1 MIRSKGGLIAI
12 GIVTLILG
20 LALKLPAR
28 VAAHWL
34 VPSEIFIGG
43 LEGTVWNGSAKEAS
57 ASGIYMREVKWTLN
71 AMQILTGALSYEIEA
86 TPVSGFFESEVRIG
100 LGGAISMSELRAAL
114 PINLF
119 SAAIGIRGL
128 EGQANLALDRL
139 ELLDGLAVVADG
151 VVNIVDLIVP
161 LVGNDSLGGYEIEL
175 FTQNNG
181 VSASITDSDGV
192 LDLAGSL
199 QIRNDRSFEFLGVVV
214 PKPETPAA
222 IRRKLRFLPPA
233 NDQGQQ
239 ELRLEGIL

>member
-1 MIRSKGGLIAI
+1 LIHSKGGLIAI

-57 ASGIYMREVKWTLN
+57 ASGIYVREVKWTLN

-114 PINLF
+114 PISLL

-161 LVGNDSLGGYEIEL
+161 LVGHDSLGDYEIEL

-222 IRRKLRFLPPA
+222 IRRQLRFLPPA

>member
-222 IRRKLRFLPPA
+222 IRRQLRFLPPA

>member
-12 GIVTLILG
+12 GVATLILG
-20 LALKLPAR
+20 LALKLPAQ
-28 VAAHWL
+28 VVAHWL
-34 VPSEIFIGG
+34 APSEIVIGG
-43 LEGTVWNGSAKEAS
+43 LEGTAWNGSAREAS
-57 ASGIYMREVKWTLN
+57 IDGIYVREVKWTLN

-100 LGGAISMSELRAAL
+100 LDGTISMLKLRATL
-114 PINLF
+114 PMSLF

-128 EGQANLALDRL
+128 QGQANLALDRL

-151 VVNIVDLIVP
+151 AVNIVDLIVP
-161 LVGNDSLGGYEIEL
+161 LVGYDSLGGYEIEL

-181 VSASITDSDGV
+181 ISASITDNNGV

-199 QIRNDRSFEFLGVVV
+199 QIRNDRSFEFLGLVV

-222 IRRKLRFLPPA
+222 IRRQLRFLPPA

-239 ELRLEGIL
+239 ELRLEGVL

>member
-57 ASGIYMREVKWTLN
+57 ASGIYVREVKWTLN

-86 TPVSGFFESEVRIG
+86 TPVSGFFESEVRID

-114 PINLF
+114 PISLS
-119 SAAIGIRGL
+119 SAAIGICGL

-161 LVGNDSLGGYEIEL
+161 LVGRDSLGGYEIEL

-222 IRRKLRFLPPA
+222 IRRQLRFLPPA